1 MKLKEAINNIKN
13 ICISFDDC
21 KNCPYCDDNV
31 CIFYDEVP
39 GYLDSNYIRNKRLI
53 KSMKK
58 IKKHCRNSICS
69 IGGIDCGTCDFD
81 REMQD
86 SNGNT
91 CMFMVKSPD
100 EWER

>member
-13 ICISFDDC
+13 ICVSFDDC
-21 KNCPYCDDNV
+21 ENCPYYDDNV
-31 CIFYDEVP
+31 CIFHDTRP
-39 GYLDSNYIRNKRLI
+39 DCLDSNYIRNERLI

-58 IKKHCRNSICS
+58 IKKHCRNNNCA
-69 IGGIDCGTCDFD
+69 IDCTCDFD

-86 SNGNT
+86 SSGNT

-100 EWER
+100 EWERR